1 MSLPFDLWKLH
12 LLESA
17 GDASPPVRQLGD
29 YVLELF
35 WRDGCEP
42 TMTAMLDYAQG
53 GLCDRYDIR
62 ASEAETLAADR
73 HRKPAERRLSC
84 G

>member
-1 MSLPFDLWKLH
+1 MPLAFALWKLH

-17 GDASPPVRQLGD
+17 GDASPPVLQLGD

-42 TMTAMLDYAQG
+42 TLSAMLDYAQG
-53 GLCDRYDIR
+53 GLCGRYDIR
-62 ASEAETLAADR
+62 ASES
-73 HRKPAERRLSC
+73 KPAIPNVAVPR
-84 G
+84 

>member
-1 MSLPFDLWKLH
+1 MASILFVAWKRDL
-12 LLESA
+12 LLSA
-17 GDASPPVRQLGD
+17 GSASAAVGRIGD

-42 TMTAMLDYAQG
+42 TIGALLDYAQS
-53 GLCDRYDIR
+53 GLRP
-62 ASEAETLAADR
+62 APQAAF
-73 HRKPAERRLSC
+73 ATRLTPRVRPYL

>member
-1 MSLPFDLWKLH
+1 MVSIPFVTWKRK
-12 LLESA
+12 LLLSA
-17 GDASPPVRQLGD
+17 GSASSPVAQIGD

-42 TMTAMLDYAQG
+42 TIAALLDYAQS
-53 GLCDRYDIR
+53 GLRPTVQAAVATRLTPR
-62 ASEAETLAADR
+62 ARPYL
-73 HRKPAERRLSC
+73 